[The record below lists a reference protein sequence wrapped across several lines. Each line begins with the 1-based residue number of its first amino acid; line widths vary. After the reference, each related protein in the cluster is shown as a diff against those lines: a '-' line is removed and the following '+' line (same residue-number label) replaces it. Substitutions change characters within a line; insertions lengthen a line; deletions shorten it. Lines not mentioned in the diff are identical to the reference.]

1 MSDAKIDRGGVEAL
15 PDSSLLTQ
23 CLEGRI
29 GVQVRPLLPC
39 ILTGETG
46 SEGDARRI
54 LLLVVSTSSSKAME
68 LANGLGTDML
78 GIGREMGGA
87 SRNALLRIAHRPGLL
102 ESEADGTATN
112 SGEFSGVTLAFL
124 DSWTAVV
131 STSVD
136 LTFFW
141 EALVLVA
148 EVENLVGLDRA
159 LVAFLDVAATKLPDA
174 TFFFRVEFHRFL
186 IWFSVLPGSST
197 AILAHLVPISAT
209 SAQIFSSSSAEYG
222 PRLMVGSR

>member
-1 MSDAKIDRGGVEAL
+1 MSDAKIDRGGVESP

-29 GVQVRPLLPC
+29 GVQVRPPLPC

-46 SEGDARRI
+46 SEGDVRRI
-54 LLLVVSTSSSKAME
+54 LLSVVSTSSSKAME

-78 GIGREMGGA
+78 GIGRERGGA

-102 ESEADGTATN
+102 ESEADGTATT
-112 SGEFSGVTLAFL
+112 SGELSGVTLAL